1 MLPNRSYPGIMVC
14 PFAFGQFLGPRTPGG
29 RAPEANINTPIYAY
43 LPAKQRVNT
52 NIPGYLDKYRVPF
65 SAMRSEYDSNAIRN
79 CPGAVNLDGKQYE
92 YSSGILPA
100 LLGPIG
106 STASNW
112 LVRNTADYSNSYGP
126 PTPAGWN
133 QCHIFDVN
141 TVAAG
146 TPDRCNI
153 MKDIGYPGVV
163 RIQELQELIGS
174 TEFNPRCS
182 EYPAMTGACS
192 AIIGGPFTREGGYSI
207 YDPNLF
213 QTTAAGGVTGV
224 GFAVILYDSEDG
236 PPKELDFSVVGTDA
250 MSSTQKVSS
259 RTIFFRSWSDTKS
272 VTTYWDVHVQ
282 ISIQNRY
289 STAAD
294 ALFGRYTTKK
304 DISYLWIPSP
314 LYPSINI
321 QFTSLLT
328 TLFDDQVAVTA
339 LATFVAIATFAG
351 TIWGKRDS
359 AVDICQFVWKKY
371 REYRARKETVQ
382 DVPLK

>member
-1 MLPNRSYPGIMVC
+1 
-14 PFAFGQFLGPRTPGG
+14 
-29 RAPEANINTPIYAY
+29 
-43 LPAKQRVNT
+43 
-52 NIPGYLDKYRVPF
+52 
-65 SAMRSEYDSNAIRN
+65 
-79 CPGAVNLDGKQYE
+79 
-92 YSSGILPA
+92 
-100 LLGPIG
+100 
-106 STASNW
+106 
-112 LVRNTADYSNSYGP
+112 
-126 PTPAGWN
+126 
-133 QCHIFDVN
+133 
-141 TVAAG
+141 
-146 TPDRCNI
+146 
-153 MKDIGYPGVV
+153 
-163 RIQELQELIGS
+163 
-174 TEFNPRCS
+174 
-182 EYPAMTGACS
+182 
-192 AIIGGPFTREGGYSI
+192 
-207 YDPNLF
+207 
-213 QTTAAGGVTGV
+213 
-224 GFAVILYDSEDG
+224 
-236 PPKELDFSVVGTDA
+236 

-259 RTIFFRSWSDTKS
+259 RTIFFRSWRDTKS

-289 STAAD
+289 LTAAD
-294 ALFGRYTTKK
+294 ALFGRYTTEK